1 MRTRL
6 IDTSIREVELTQED
20 VERIITKYL
29 EDEKMIFL
37 TKNSVIQMMQAPPSI
52 GSIKPV
58 KDPQGVFI
66 SIVHEGEAKEWEDK

>member
-20 VERIITKYL
+20 VERIITEYL
-29 EDEKMIFL
+29 QDEKTIFL
-37 TKNSVIQMMQAPPSI
+37 TKNSTIQMMEAPKQI

-66 SIVHEGEAKEWEDK
+66 SIVHEGEAKDWEKK